1 MLGISEETAGKAMQ
15 WLVDNAPKIAKAR
28 AMRVF
33 LEEGRKSLKAR
44 LQLTANAKSM
54 AEAEAIAYAHADYAG
69 HLEALRDAVEADEE
83 LRELAAA
90 ARLKIELFRTESANA
105 RSIR

>member
-1 MLGISEETAGKAMQ
+1 MIGVDEDTAAKAMQ
-15 WLVDNAPKIAKAR
+15 WLIDNAPKIAKAR

-54 AEAEAIAYAHADYAG
+54 AEAEAIAYAHSDYAG

-83 LRELAAA
+83 LREYAAA
-90 ARLKIELFRTESANA
+90 ARLKIELWRTECANS
-105 RSIR
+105 RSVR